1 MNLGDKILK
10 IRKDNK
16 MSQERLAEILNVTR
30 QTVSNWE
37 NGNNYPDIETL
48 ITISDKFNVSLDI
61 LLKGDKEMLKDINK
75 KTKNNKI
82 LKKII
87 IVLCVV
93 IVILIVGTIIY
104 KGYSYRSQINFM
116 EYMENE
122 MESAITNK
130 CNLDGKNLKIM
141 ALSRNVCD
149 DNKTKKF
156 LETPYCIFD
165 FSNSVCKNKTFL
177 EIPHCISDFS
187 NKPSGYNI
195 IDNKTKER
203 ETELMAKMNINLDA
217 YNHTYDLLKDM
228 EDYII
233 SIGGTCDNR

>member
-1 MNLGDKILK
+1 MNLGNKILK
-10 IRKDNK
+10 IRKNNK
-16 MSQERLAEILNVTR
+16 MSQEQFAEILNVTR

-48 ITISDKFNVSLDI
+48 IMISDKFNVSLDI

-75 KTKNNKI
+75 KIKNNKV
-82 LKKII
+82 LKRII

-93 IVILIVGTIIY
+93 IAILISGYIVYKKYIY
-104 KGYSYRSQINFM
+104 RYQIDFM

-130 CNLDGKNLKIM
+130 CSLDGNRLKIM
-141 ALSRNVCD
+141 ALSHNVCD
-149 DNKTKKF
+149 DNDTKKF
-156 LETPYCIFD
+156 LETPYCFN
-165 FSNSVCKNKTFL
+165 FFNNKSSCSFV
-177 EIPHCISDFS
+177 EVPHCTSDFS
-187 NKPSGYNI
+187 NKPSSYNI
-195 IDNKTKER
+195 IDNNTKKQEK
-203 ETELMAKMNINLDA
+203 ELMEKMNINLDD
-217 YNHTYDLLKDM
+217 YDNTYDLLKDM

>member
-116 EYMENE
+116 EYMEKE
-122 MESAITNK
+122 MESAITSK
-130 CNLDGKNLKIM
+130 CSLDGKRLKIM
-141 ALSRNVCD
+141 VFTHNVCD
-149 DNKTKKF
+149 DIETIKTPFCLNSKSPCSF
-156 LETPYCIFD
+156 LE
-165 FSNSVCKNKTFL
+165 V
-177 EIPHCISDFS
+177 PHCVSDFS
-187 NKPSGYNI
+187 DKPSSYSI
-195 IDNKTKER
+195 IDNNTKEQ
-203 ETELMAKMNINLDA
+203 EKELMDKMNINLDD
-217 YNHTYDLLKDM
+217 YDNTYDLLEYL

-233 SIGGTCDNR
+233 SMGGTCDNR